1 MLVSA
6 NVMYIISAISL
17 VSKFHIYMI
26 IVLANFY
33 SRYNNSYPNEPFS
46 LKEAMTSFHW
56 KDFEKT
62 MYAKFQFFIKNDI

>member
-17 VSKFHIYMI
+17 VSKSHIYMI
-26 IVLANFY
+26 IVLANLY
-33 SRYNNSYPNEPFS
+33 SRYNNSCPNEPFS
-46 LKEAMTSFHW
+46 LKEAMTSLHW

-62 MYAKFQFFIKNDI
+62 MYAKFQSFIKNDI